1 MLVLHPLALHKFR
14 LLYTLAFRPGTT
26 TSRPLKT
33 IYVPI
38 ASFSL
43 QDKLIIFSVF
53 LHNLWNL
60 VLDTRRNSVV
70 RGGSGVSSGGGSVPL
85 ITVICRGMRPT
96 PEERDEIV
104 PLLAVFAALFGYLLV
119 TIHDTE
125 FYGLRSD
132 QRRGTFGMTHPH
144 LCYV

>member
-1 MLVLHPLALHKFR
+1 M
-14 LLYTLAFRPGTT
+14 
-26 TSRPLKT
+26 
-33 IYVPI
+33 PI

-43 QDKLIIFSVF
+43 QDKLIFFPVF

-132 QRRGTFGMTHPH
+132 QRRGTLGMMYTVGSRPICLVIGYQTNFPSRALQSLIL
-144 LCYV
+144 LCYPFRKIKL